1 MTDMSDYSEIYCPL
15 SLKGVAAS
23 LTSALGVDAPAEA
36 EAPLDIMLKFIEGKG
51 IDRVLMYNPDAVALW
66 LFEKYTDIFAPVMLS
81 TQLTLPLQTVMPSV
95 TPVCF
100 ATMYTGAEPDIHGIK
115 AYRKPV
121 VKTDSVFDALIRAG
135 KKPCIISTGEDSM
148 SKIFLE
154 RDMDYFIVDTPD
166 EANEKAIELIKADKY
181 DLICVYN
188 ANYDST
194 MHNVGPEGEEAIEAL
209 RHNTAAFATL
219 AQAVKEYQPHRKTL
233 IGFAPDHGCHEI
245 DGVSG
250 SHGLMMPVDM
260 NIIHFY
266 GVI

>member
-1 MTDMSDYSEIYCPL
+1 MADLLNELYCPL
-15 SLKGVAAS
+15 SLKGIAAS
-23 LTSALGVDAPAEA
+23 LTNALGVDSPKSAEPA
-36 EAPLDIMLKFIEGKG
+36 LDIMTKFTAGKN
-51 IDRVLMYNPDAVALW
+51 IDRVVMYNPDAVALW
-66 LFEKYTDIFAPVMLS
+66 LFDKYTDIFAPVMLN

-100 ATMYTGAEPDIHGIK
+100 ATMYTGADPDIHGIK

-135 KKPCIISTGEDSM
+135 KKPCIVSTGDDSM

-166 EANEKAIELIKADKY
+166 EANSKTVELIEQDKY
-181 DLICVYN
+181 DLISVYN
-188 ANYDST
+188 GNYDGI
-194 MHNVGPEGEEAIEAL
+194 MHKVSPEGDEAIAAL
-209 RHNTAAFATL
+209 RHNAAAFAML
-219 AQAVKEYQPHRKTL
+219 AEAVRKNWKNHKTL

-250 SHGLMMPVDM
+250 GHGLMMPEDM